1 MKISNERKNIFF
13 GSDFFRNQD
22 MDAKEKIASKKQQRF
37 KEAMHVVTSAR
48 NGEKKIDDSLDDIRG
63 QIKQYQKD
71 NDEANKFLTD
81 INNQMSEVKDYYQVE
96 DDSQEQKD
104 LELLQKQYDMMKHG
118 SMETLTEEEQER
130 LDNMRELTEYQKR
143 SMELYGQAD
152 YWKTQMQDNQ
162 DKISQSTGVIRNV
175 RVERLKSQA
184 MAEAQR
190 AKEEIMDAASQEA
203 IGMLVDDAK
212 QQIDD
217 KAEEVQEA
225 AKERQEEQKEEEKRV
240 EAAKEN
246 KSEVEAAVEKNREKI
261 ADMTKQ
267 FTDSEDITRDMD
279 SEIKKVLEEEKLL
292 EEDLKGLTVNAKI

>member
-1 MKISNERKNIFF
+1 MKISNERKNMFLGNNFF
-13 GSDFFRNQD
+13 QKQD
-22 MDAKEKIASKKQQRF
+22 MDIKENIAAKKQQRF
-37 KEAMHVVTSAR
+37 KEAMHVMTSAR

-81 INNQMSEVKDYYQVE
+81 IKNQMSEIKDYYQVE

-104 LELLQKQYDMMKHG
+104 LELLQKQYDIMKHG
-118 SMETLTEEEQER
+118 SMELLSDEEQER
-130 LDNMRELTEYQKR
+130 LDNMGELTEYQKR

-175 RVERLKSQA
+175 KVERLKSQA

-246 KSEVEAAVEKNREKI
+246 KSEAEAAVEKNREKI

>member
-13 GSDFFRNQD
+13 GSDFFRKQD
-22 MDAKEKIASKKQQRF
+22 MDAKEKIVAKKQQRF

-71 NDEANKFLTD
+71 NDEANQFLTD

-130 LDNMRELTEYQKR
+130 LDNMGELTEYQKR

-217 KAEEVQEA
+217 KAVEVQEA

>member
-22 MDAKEKIASKKQQRF
+22 MDAKEKIVAKKQQRF

-96 DDSQEQKD
+96 DDSQEQTD

-130 LDNMRELTEYQKR
+130 LDNMGELTEYQKR

-279 SEIKKVLEEEKLL
+279 SEIKKVLEEEKML